1 MTDKYYTVTVKVS
14 ENDLKEYLKSYYDE
28 EEIEDLDLQD
38 EATEVIKEV
47 LGNEF
52 SDYFCIDER
61 TLVVGDF

>member
-38 EATEVIKEV
+38 EATEIVREV
-47 LGNEF
+47 LGYEF
-52 SDYFCIDER
+52 SDYFCIDNR

>member
-38 EATEVIKEV
+38 ESTEIVREV
-47 LGNEF
+47 LGHEF
-52 SDYFCIDER
+52 SDYFCIDNR